1 MFSLR
6 QRLKTALVLAL
17 GTLSIATAFSGCAP
31 TEKIPDYIPYPDL
44 QQVGLDKVWERQIV
58 VASHEHIE
66 NVWRVGD
73 SLYVTT
79 NLARLIRIEAASG
92 VKVWDKTVGE
102 GDSSFHCPTETADG
116 KHLIVASKGEVL
128 GLDKSTGEVVGSRHM
143 NFLVTTNPIVVG
155 NTLCLGANDYYY
167 GFYVD
172 ELGGQIWRT
181 VSPNDDFASQPVVA
195 GNTVVIASR
204 NGKLWR
210 VNAENGDW
218 IWKDR
223 KTNGEVI
230 GGLAADKRAVY
241 VPSMD
246 HNFYAFDLRGGA
258 NCGTFDWMAAPWIRR
273 RWH

>member
-1 MFSLR
+1 MRRMAKVAGAARRGVHTALMTEGGLFAGNASRADVGCDVHFLPSAPIHPQGVRMFSLR

-44 QQVGLDKVWERQIV
+44 QQVGLRKVWERQIV

-128 GLDKSTGEVVGSRHM
+128 GLDKSTGEVVS
-143 NFLVTTNPIVVG
+143 
-155 NTLCLGANDYYY
+155 A
-167 GFYVD
+167 
-172 ELGGQIWRT
+172 
-181 VSPNDDFASQPVVA
+181 
-195 GNTVVIASR
+195 
-204 NGKLWR
+204 
-210 VNAENGDW
+210 
-218 IWKDR
+218 
-223 KTNGEVI
+223 
-230 GGLAADKRAVY
+230 
-241 VPSMD
+241 
-246 HNFYAFDLRGGA
+246 RG
-258 NCGTFDWMAAPWIRR
+258 T
-273 RWH
+273 